1 MFIVSIGYI
10 NTEENV
16 VTEIEMAKVVHRQ
29 RRK

>member
-16 VTEIEMAKVVHRQ
+16 GTEIEMAKVVHRQ